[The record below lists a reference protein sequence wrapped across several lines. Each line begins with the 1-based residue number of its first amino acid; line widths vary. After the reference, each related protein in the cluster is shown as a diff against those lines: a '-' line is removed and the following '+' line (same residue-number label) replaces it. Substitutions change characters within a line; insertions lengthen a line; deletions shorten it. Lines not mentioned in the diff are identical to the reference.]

1 MTIIHIYTRKGS
13 VHFRLMEGSATL
25 QSPCSGTVYP
35 ATASCCISEH
45 ISAIETCRAVVV
57 LYSNRMR
64 YCRSRLRL
72 DHTLFLLP
80 LETVGDHLVWCHE
93 LLETEPRSVDWGL
106 ASVDESV
113 VEESTNDT
121 SAKWRDDGYPEV
133 VVSGSPDIGA
143 VAKACSHDTWAK
155 ITRWVDGETGLRTE
169 GNGNASLE
177 MMLVMTQV
185 SDNKMNTHKS
195 EEETKW
201 EPGAGCDKLALV
213 RIVLE
218 RKDDENQDGG
228 ADELVKELAGCA
240 KHGAWVCCEDAS
252 GRGLG
257 RCNSAVR
264 VICIDQAVVVAIDD
278 TSSAECTKE
287 LGEPVHGETS
297 PWKLAEHAR
306 CEADSW
312 VQECT
317 RVTSDVDTQHE
328 ADTPSEGDS
337 GPVSEAISTWCG
349 SIIGSEKCLC
359 ESGITWGSQSV
370 RAYQSTGR

>member
-1 MTIIHIYTRKGS
+1 M
-13 VHFRLMEGSATL
+13 
-25 QSPCSGTVYP
+25 
-35 ATASCCISEH
+35 SE
-45 ISAIETCRAVVV
+45 T
-57 LYSNRMR
+57 Y
-64 YCRSRLRL
+64 
-72 DHTLFLLP
+72 
-80 LETVGDHLVWCHE
+80 
-93 LLETEPRSVDWGL
+93 
-106 ASVDESV
+106 
-113 VEESTNDT
+113 
-121 SAKWRDDGYPEV
+121 
-133 VVSGSPDIGA
+133 
-143 VAKACSHDTWAK
+143 
-155 ITRWVDGETGLRTE
+155 
-169 GNGNASLE
+169 
-177 MMLVMTQV
+177 
-185 SDNKMNTHKS
+185 KS
-195 EEETKW
+195 EEEAKW

-228 ADELVKELAGCA
+228 ANELVEELAGCA

-359 ESGITWGSQSV
+359 ESGITCGSQH
-370 RAYQSTGR
+370 QSGARMNENMNLPNRTRMKVPQNSAKGSLKAILAFDQKKWLCSA